1 MAIIGADAA
10 NAKMIDHWNGE
21 GGRSWL
27 ARPPSDERLNPITDA
42 LFARAAVQ
50 PGECVIDIGCG
61 TGATTVGL
69 LRLVGADGSVLAIDV
84 SEPMLAR
91 ARQSLGSDPRLT
103 LVQADATTYPF
114 PEQAFDLALSRMGV
128 MFFAEPAKSFANIRR
143 ALRRD
148 GRLTFAC
155 WRTLEENPWQAL
167 PVRAIRSVVKV
178 QGRPQP
184 NPEEPGGFSFGA
196 EARVRSILEGAGFA
210 AIALERVDTERDL
223 ARGGGLD
230 AAVNAAISAGPAQR
244 LLHDQP
250 AELVAA
256 ASDAVRQALA
266 PLLSGGRLCLPAAA
280 WIVSAR
286 NP

>member
-1 MAIIGADAA
+1 MAIVGADAA

-42 LFARAAVQ
+42 LFARAAVAS
-50 PGECVIDIGCG
+50 GERAIDIGCG
-61 TGATTVGL
+61 TGATTIGL
-69 LRLVGADGSVLAIDV
+69 LRLVGTDGSVLGIDV

-114 PEQAFDLALSRMGV
+114 PEQGFDLALSRMGV

-167 PVRAIRSVVKV
+167 PVRAIASVVEERANS
-178 QGRPQP
+178 G
-184 NPEEPGGFSFGA
+184 PEEPGGFSFGA
-196 EARVRSILEGAGFA
+196 ETRVRRILDEAGFA
-210 AIALERVDTERDL
+210 AIVLERVDTERDL

-230 AAVNAAISAGPAQR
+230 AAVEAAVSAGPAQR
-244 LLHDQP
+244 LLRDQP
-250 AELVAA
+250 ADIVSAA
-256 ASDAVRQALA
+256 RDAVRQALA
-266 PLLSGGRLCLPAAA
+266 PLLSDGRLPLPAAA